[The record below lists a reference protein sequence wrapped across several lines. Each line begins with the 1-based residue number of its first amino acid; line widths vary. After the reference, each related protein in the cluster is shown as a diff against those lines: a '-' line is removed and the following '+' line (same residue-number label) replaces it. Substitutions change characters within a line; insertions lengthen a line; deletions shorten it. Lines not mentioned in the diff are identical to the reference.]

1 MEKIEV
7 YRDSRG
13 DLHLTEASAERAEAR
28 YVLENEVN
36 AYIRAN
42 AVCGDIEA
50 CDFRRDI
57 LDGDP
62 DLLRVI
68 LFAAR
73 YHNLSI

>member
-1 MEKIEV
+1 MEKIEA

-13 DLHLTEASAERAEAR
+13 DLHLTKASAERAETR

-42 AVCGDIEA
+42 EICG
-50 CDFRRDI
+50 
-57 LDGDP
+57 
-62 DLLRVI
+62 V

-73 YHNLSI
+73 YHNLSV